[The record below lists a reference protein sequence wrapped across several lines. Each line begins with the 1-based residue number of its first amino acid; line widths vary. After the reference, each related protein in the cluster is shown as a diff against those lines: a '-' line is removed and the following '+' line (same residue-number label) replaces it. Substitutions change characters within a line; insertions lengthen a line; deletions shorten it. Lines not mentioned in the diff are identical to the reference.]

1 MLTELENLSQNI
13 GRLIEISDR
22 NRQARLAVEQQL
34 EAARAQRDALR
45 AQLEQAQRERDALHI
60 ERDALS
66 AKIDDAQVR
75 LNAIL
80 EKLPHTRLPD
90 SPLDVQPS
98 QASDVPSP
106 SPASGDERQGE
117 TA

>member
-13 GRLIEISDR
+13 GRLVEISDR
-22 NRQARLAVEQQL
+22 NRQARIALEQQL
-34 EAARAQRDALR
+34 ETAHAESEQLR
-45 AQLEQAQRERDALHI
+45 TQLEQALHERDVLRA

-80 EKLPHTRLPD
+80 EKLPHTRLPENQ
-90 SPLDVQPS
+90 LDLLQGTADMPS
-98 QASDVPSP
+98 QGA
-106 SPASGDERQGE
+106 AHGDRHGE

>member
-13 GRLIEISDR
+13 GRLVEISDR
-22 NRQARLAVEQQL
+22 NRQARVALEQQL
-34 EAARAQRDALR
+34 GTAHAANEALR
-45 AQLEQAQRERDALHI
+45 AQLEQALHERDTLRA

-80 EKLPHTRLPD
+80 EKLPHTRLPENQ
-90 SPLDVQPS
+90 LDLLQGATDTP
-98 QASDVPSP
+98 QQDA
-106 SPASGDERQGE
+106 AQGDRHGE

>member
-13 GRLIEISDR
+13 GRLVEISDR
-22 NRQARLAVEQQL
+22 NRQARLALEQQL
-34 EAARAQRDALR
+34 ETLHAQGDELH
-45 AQLEQAQRERDALHI
+45 AQLEQALRERDALRI
-60 ERDALS
+60 ERDTLS
-66 AKIDDAQVR
+66 AKINDAQVR

-90 SPLDVQPS
+90 NRLDAPQP
-98 QASDVPSP
+98 QDGEVPP
-106 SPASGDERQGE
+106 TASGDSRQGE

>member
-13 GRLIEISDR
+13 GRLVEISDR

-34 EAARAQRDALR
+34 ETVRAQSDALR
-45 AQLEQAQRERDALHI
+45 AQLEQALRERDALQL
-60 ERDALS
+60 ERDTLS

-80 EKLPHTRLPD
+80 EKLPHTRLPGN
-90 SPLDVQPS
+90 PLDLSQP
-98 QASDVPSP
+98 QADDAPSP
-106 SPASGDERQGE
+106 VSGENRQGE

>member
-13 GRLIEISDR
+13 GRLVEISDR

-45 AQLEQAQRERDALHI
+45 AQLEQAQRERDALRI
-60 ERDALS
+60 ERDTLS

-80 EKLPHTRLPD
+80 EKLPHPRLPD
-90 SPLDVQPS
+90 PPLDVQPS
-98 QASDVPSP
+98 QAGDIP
-106 SPASGDERQGE
+106 SPASGDDRQGE